1 MTPERPPADQ
11 QILDRC
17 TKLMEKERERMKE
30 VWERLRKEQTAL
42 MEARDGLSKLLTKG
56 TTDIWRM
63 KSKMSEQLKEYER
76 RIAAAATE
84 DDQVREAR
92 ERKTKEQEQAMKGER
107 LHSGREATITGC
119 QGCGR
124 PG

>member
-1 MTPERPPADQ
+1 
-11 QILDRC
+11 
-17 TKLMEKERERMKE
+17 MEKERERMKE

-42 MEARDGLSKLLTKG
+42 MEARDGLSKLMTKG

-63 KSKMSEQLKEYER
+63 KNKMAEQLKEYEK

-107 LHSGREATITGC
+107 PNAGREATITG
-119 QGCGR
+119 
-124 PG
+124 

>member
-1 MTPERPPADQ
+1 
-11 QILDRC
+11 
-17 TKLMEKERERMKE
+17 
-30 VWERLRKEQTAL
+30 
-42 MEARDGLSKLLTKG
+42 
-56 TTDIWRM
+56 M
-63 KSKMSEQLKEYER
+63 KSKISEQLKEYER

-107 LHSGREATITGC
+107 PHSGREATVTGC

-124 PG
+124 PGCRASAGAATGPTATSARAMSAEIL